1 MSEKHSRAVILA
13 FMASLITVYFFVN
26 FQKAVLIPVFNELQ
40 ADFGVNAGAVTGVT
54 TAFMLVYAAMQ
65 FATGLIVDRYGGI
78 RVLTVLP
85 GRIDTGFSKR
95 AVGGRQVPETPG
107 RRASSAE
114 GLARRVY
121 RAFVRRRRRLIY
133 PAWYALAIAFIR
145 HFPAVNEYFNRKL
158 WGLNR
163 E

>member
-1 MSEKHSRAVILA
+1 MFSE
-13 FMASLITVYFFVN
+13 SLRS
-26 FQKAVLIPVFNELQ
+26 ELH
-40 ADFGVNAGAVTGVT
+40 A
-54 TAFMLVYAAMQ
+54 
-65 FATGLIVDRYGGI
+65 RGI
-78 RVLTVLP
+78 RVLTVFP

-107 RRASSAE
+107 RRASSAA

-121 RAFVRRRRRLIY
+121 RAYVRRRRRLIY
-133 PAWYALAIAFIR
+133 PVWYAPAIAFIR